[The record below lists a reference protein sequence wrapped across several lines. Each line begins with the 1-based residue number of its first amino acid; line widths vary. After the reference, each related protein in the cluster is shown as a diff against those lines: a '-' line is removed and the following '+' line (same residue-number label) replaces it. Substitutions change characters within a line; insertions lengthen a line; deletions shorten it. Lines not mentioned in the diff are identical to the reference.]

1 MPTKMRYFHTWN
13 IILQKKGNEVL
24 THAMIWMNEP

>member
-24 THAMIWMNEP
+24 TRYDMDE